1 MKRTPPPRHA
11 QIHLPPM
18 EAERAYF
25 VVKILDRIVEAIWRA
40 HGEAMADFQ
49 GRVFPD
55 EPPPDDAVTQ
65 RDNFSD
71 EDDIHF

>member
-1 MKRTPPPRHA
+1 MKRPTPRHA

-18 EAERAYF
+18 DAERAYF

-40 HGEAMADFQ
+40 HGDAIADFQ

-55 EPPPDDAVTQ
+55 EPPPSDAVEL
-65 RDNFSD
+65 RDNLA
-71 EDDIHF
+71 DDDPDF